1 MLALAID
8 LGGTHATCALVR
20 DGQILSKQT
29 VSSSG
34 SDELGPM
41 LPRFTSVFRDIVA
54 RSGLRV
60 EDCAG
65 VALGFC
71 GLADFDAG
79 RVLSTDEKYADA
91 PGLDLTAWARE
102 DLGLPFRIENDARL
116 ALLGER
122 TAGAARGSD
131 DVVMMTLGT
140 GIGGAAMIGGK
151 LLRGKHY
158 QAGCLGGH
166 LTLNPTGRRCT
177 CGATGCAESE
187 ASTWALPLLAAAWP
201 GFEDSCLAREDT
213 LNFARLFEAADA
225 GDAIGKEIVR
235 HCVNVWAALT
245 VSLIHAYDPEIV
257 VIGGGVMRRAG
268 QLLPAI
274 RKRAETAW
282 TPWGKVR
289 VEQAECGEDAALL
302 GAIPLLGVARA

>member
-158 QAGCLGGH
+158 QAGCLVVLASQQLSTDH
-166 LTLNPTGRRCT
+166 GR
-177 CGATGCAESE
+177 
-187 ASTWALPLLAAAWP
+187 P
-201 GFEDSCLAREDT
+201 
-213 LNFARLFEAADA
+213 ADA
-225 GDAIGKEIVR
+225 GSQGHHDDIVAASRRSRGPLSKQGQACVVLNAERQSEVLAGPCRQIETRCVCILLVGGEHAPGIEIGQPAEAQRYSRTVF
-235 HCVNVWAALT
+235 HAEAAARDD
-245 VSLIHAYDPEIV
+245 VAKNA
-257 VIGGGVMRRAG
+257 GKAG
-268 QLLPAI
+268 QHRP
-274 RKRAETAW
+274 EF
-282 TPWGKVR
+282 VR
-289 VEQAECGEDAALL
+289 PG
-302 GAIPLLGVARA
+302 R